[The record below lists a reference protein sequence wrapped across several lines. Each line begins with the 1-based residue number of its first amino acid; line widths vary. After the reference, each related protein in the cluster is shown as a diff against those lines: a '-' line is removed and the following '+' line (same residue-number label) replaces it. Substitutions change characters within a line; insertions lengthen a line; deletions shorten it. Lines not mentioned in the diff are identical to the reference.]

1 MDDRIRFYFD
11 QGLTQTEIALCLSV
25 IDDLHISVRH
35 LRRRLSGLQLYRRRQ
50 YSDPERVVNFI
61 ASQLEGPGCLHGY
74 RMMHERCRLNGL
86 RLTRAMVREI
96 QISLDPSGVE
106 ERRGRRLRR
115 RRYGVP
121 GPNYLWHMDSYD
133 KLKPYGIAVNGC
145 IDGFSRHII
154 WMQAYFTNNNPRVIA
169 GYYFRAVAER
179 RGCPQIIRS
188 DFGTENVHVNRLQE
202 FLREDSTGTVHGPCV
217 FQGTSQAN
225 QRIESWWGIYR
236 RQNADYW
243 MDMFKELRS
252 TGDFTG
258 DATDKGLIQ
267 FCFLSIIQVTAC
279 CLACY

>member
-1 MDDRIRFYFD
+1 
-11 QGLTQTEIALCLSV
+11 
-25 IDDLHISVRH
+25 
-35 LRRRLSGLQLYRRRQ
+35 
-50 YSDPERVVNFI
+50 
-61 ASQLEGPGCLHGY
+61 
-74 RMMHERCRLNGL
+74 
-86 RLTRAMVREI
+86 MVREI

-179 RGCPQIIRS
+179 RGWPQIIRS

-225 QRIESWWGIYR
+225 QRIESWWGTDAKTQI
-236 RQNADYW
+236 
-243 MDMFKELRS
+243 
-252 TGDFTG
+252 TGWICSKNCGQLVISQAMQLTKALYSSVF
-258 DATDKGLIQ
+258 
-267 FCFLSIIQVTAC
+267 SP
-279 CLACY
+279 